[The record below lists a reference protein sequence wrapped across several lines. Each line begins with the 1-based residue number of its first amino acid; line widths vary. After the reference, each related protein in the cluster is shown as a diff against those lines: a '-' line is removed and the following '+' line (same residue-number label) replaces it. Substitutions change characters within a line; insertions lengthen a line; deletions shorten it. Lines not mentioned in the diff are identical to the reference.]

1 MSQVSFYLRQLLSR
15 MWFLPAV
22 FSAVALLT
30 IFVAFYLARWA
41 PEELPFTISQEAVQS
56 VLAILATSL
65 LTVSVFA
72 LSTLVA
78 ALSAASASTTPR
90 AAQLIIGDL
99 SAQTSISVFI
109 GAFLF
114 SILAILGLSAGIYS
128 PAGRM
133 LLFSVTL
140 GVVALVVVALIRWIA
155 QISDIG
161 RVGHTVDRVEA
172 ATAAARNTLMEHP
185 LFDCRLLEGAFEG
198 VAVGT
203 KELGY
208 IQHFDAKRL
217 QRLATEHD
225 LQIAISS
232 RPGTYVS
239 PARPLMIVNGEVSDE
254 LRSKLVAS
262 FVVGDQRSFD
272 SDPRFG
278 LVVLAE
284 IADRALSP
292 GVNDPG
298 TAIYVIGTLTRLLS
312 DWQPSPPASVGN
324 DRIFV
329 PALDPQDL
337 LEDAFR
343 PIARDGAGLIEV
355 VLRLLHSLEIIAQLN
370 PHLRQAAIGAAE
382 DAAQRARRALKAPGD
397 LQALHPAA
405 RFAEGA

>member
-1 MSQVSFYLRQLLSR
+1 MSQISFYLRQLLSR

-172 ATAAARNTLMEHP
+172 ATATARNTLMEHP

-312 DWQPSPPASVGN
+312 DWQPSPPARVGN

>member
-1 MSQVSFYLRQLLSR
+1 MSQISFHLRQLLNR

-78 ALSAASASTTPR
+78 AVSAASASTTPR
-90 AAQLIIGDL
+90 AAQLIVGDR

-128 PAGRM
+128 SAGRM

-161 RVGHTVDRVEA
+161 RVGHTVDRVET
-172 ATAAARNTLMEHP
+172 ATAGALNTLMDHP
-185 LFDCRLLEGAFEG
+185 LFDCRLLEGEPEG
-198 VAVGT
+198 VAIST
-203 KELGY
+203 EELGY

-217 QRLATEHD
+217 QRLAAEHD
-225 LQIAISS
+225 LQVAVTA
-232 RPGTYVS
+232 RPGAYVS
-239 PARPLMIVNGEVSDE
+239 PARPLMVVDKKVSDE
-254 LRSKLVAS
+254 LRSDLIAS
-262 FVVGDQRSFD
+262 FVIGDQRSFD

-298 TAIYVIGTLTRLLS
+298 TAIDVIGTLTRLLCG
-312 DWQPSPPASVGN
+312 WQPGQAKEAGN
-324 DRIFV
+324 DRIYV
-329 PALDPQDL
+329 PALRPQDL

-355 VLRLLHSLEIIAQLN
+355 VLRLLYSLETIAQLN
-370 PHLRQAAIGAAE
+370 PQLREAAILAARDVIE
-382 DAAQRARRALKAPGD
+382 RARIALKAQAD
-397 LQALHPAA
+397 LEALQAAA
-405 RFAEGA
+405 HFASGA

>member
-1 MSQVSFYLRQLLSR
+1 MSQISFYLRQLLNR

-30 IFVAFYLARWA
+30 IFAAFYLARWA

-90 AAQLIIGDL
+90 AAQLIVGDR

-128 PAGRM
+128 SAGRM

-172 ATAAARNTLMEHP
+172 AAAGALNTLVEHP
-185 LFDCRLLEGAFEG
+185 LYDCLLLENDPQG
-198 VAVGT
+198 VAIST
-203 KELGY
+203 SKLGY

-217 QRLATEHD
+217 QGLADEHD
-225 LQIAISS
+225 LRIAVTA
-232 RPGTYVS
+232 RPGAYVS
-239 PARPLMIVNGEVSDE
+239 PARPLMVVDGEVSEE
-254 LRSKLVAS
+254 LQSELVTA
-262 FVVGDQRSFD
+262 FIIGDQRNFD

-292 GVNDPG
+292 GINDPG
-298 TAIYVIGTLTRLLS
+298 TAIEVMGTLTRLLS
-312 DWQPSPPASVGN
+312 NWQPQEPEEVGN
-324 DRIFV
+324 NRVAV
-329 PALDPQDL
+329 PALHPKDL

-343 PIARDGAGLIEV
+343 PIARDGAGSIEV
-355 VLRLLHSLEIIAQLN
+355 VLRLLHSLRIIAQLN
-370 PHLRQAAIGAAE
+370 PHLRDAALAAAE
-382 DAAQRARRALKAPGD
+382 DATGRAERALTSPTD
-397 LQALHPAA
+397 LKALHAA
-405 RFAEGA
+405 AEFAVSA

>member
-1 MSQVSFYLRQLLSR
+1 MSQVSFYLRRLLHK

-22 FSAVALLT
+22 FSALAVLT
-30 IFVAFYLARWA
+30 IVVAFYLARWA

-56 VLAILATSL
+56 ILEILATSL

-78 ALSAASASTTPR
+78 ALSSASASTTPR
-90 AAQLIIGDL
+90 AAQLIVEDR

-128 PAGRM
+128 SAGRM

-161 RVGHTVDRVEA
+161 RVRHTIERVEV
-172 ATAAARNTLMEHP
+172 ATADALRTLQEHP
-185 LFDCRLLEGAFEG
+185 LFDCRQLEGEPKGAPIS
-198 VAVGT
+198 T
-203 KELGY
+203 SKLGY
-208 IQHFDAKRL
+208 IQHFDAHRL
-217 QRLATEHD
+217 QTLASEHN
-225 LQIAISS
+225 LQITITA

-239 PARPLMIVNGEVSDE
+239 AARPLMTVEGDVNEE
-254 LRSKLVAS
+254 LESELIKT

-298 TAIYVIGTLTRLLS
+298 TAIDVIGTLTRLLAG
-312 DWQPSPPASVGN
+312 WQPRKPTRVEN
-324 DRIFV
+324 DRIV
-329 PALDPQDL
+329 VAPLSPQDL

-343 PIARDGAGLIEV
+343 PIARDGAGMVEV
-355 VLRLLHSLEIIAQLN
+355 VLRLLNGLEILSQLN
-370 PHLRQAAIGAAE
+370 PHLRGAALA
-382 DAAQRARRALKAPGD
+382 AAQDVAARAQHSLKAPGD
-397 LQALHPAA
+397 LRALRAA
-405 RFAEGA
+405 AKFAVSA

>member
-1 MSQVSFYLRQLLSR
+1 

-185 LFDCRLLEGAFEG
+185 LFDCRLLEGEFEG

-232 RPGTYVS
+232 RPGAYVS

-298 TAIYVIGTLTRLLS
+298 TAIYVIGALTRLLS
-312 DWQPSPPASVGN
+312 DWRSSPPASVGN

-329 PALDPQDL
+329 PALHPQDL
-337 LEDAFR
+337 MEDAFR

-355 VLRLLHSLEIIAQLN
+355 VLRLLHSLEIIAQVN
-370 PHLRQAAIGAAE
+370 PHLRQAAMGAAE
-382 DAAQRARRALKAPGD
+382 DAAQRARRALKAPRD